1 MKLLQLQFLQKLGQL
16 SLQNCPMNHLQVQ
29 RFLHQ
34 VTTKEIALTGLN
46 LFSVRRTL
54 LLTVRFNKGSYMLC
68 LKSYNFFLLLTH
80 TF

>member
-1 MKLLQLQFLQKLGQL
+1 
-16 SLQNCPMNHLQVQ
+16 
-29 RFLHQ
+29 